1 MEKIN
6 NICWIV
12 VLALASFILGYTKG
26 VSDTEKEL
34 NAIDTTY
41 NIITLDSIKYN
52 IKEKDSVIT
61 KLKIKYEEEVK
72 DANNLDDT
80 SAIKLFKKLVTD

>member
-80 SAIKLFKKLVTD
+80 SAVELFKKLVTD

>member
-12 VLALASFILGYTKG
+12 VLVLTSFILGYTKG
-26 VSDTEKEL
+26 ASDTEKEL
-34 NAIDTTY
+34 DGIDTTY

>member
-12 VLALASFILGYTKG
+12 VLALVSFVLGYIKG
-26 VSDTEKEL
+26 ASDIEKKL
-34 NAIDTTY
+34 DVIDTTY

-52 IKEKDSVIT
+52 IKERDSIIT

-72 DANNLDDT
+72 CANNLDDT